1 MIRLISVALALF
13 AAVATTRVALAQEAA
28 ATNGD
33 GVFSEAQREA
43 IRAEALAAILAYP
56 EIIEEAMAIL
66 EEQKANKALAAV
78 LRDPNTPVLGNPDGA
93 ITLIE
98 FFDYN
103 CGYCKRMADP
113 MRDLIAEIDD
123 LRIIMVEVPILS
135 QESYEASQAAL
146 AVNMVGGDYSQ
157 VHFDAMTARGRTSV
171 DTVLASAQ
179 THGVN
184 QDILRAVMTSEAIED
199 TITRNYDA
207 MRSLD
212 ISGTPAFI
220 VAGSPS
226 PTSLTDINLM
236 PGAVPV
242 EELRSTIEM
251 TRAGS

>member
-146 AVNMVGGDYSQ
+146 ADLTSTPCVI
-157 VHFDAMTARGRTSV
+157 TAQQSIPNHI
-171 DTVLASAQ
+171 A
-179 THGVN
+179 
-184 QDILRAVMTSEAIED
+184 
-199 TITRNYDA
+199 
-207 MRSLD
+207 
-212 ISGTPAFI
+212 
-220 VAGSPS
+220 
-226 PTSLTDINLM
+226 
-236 PGAVPV
+236 
-242 EELRSTIEM
+242 
-251 TRAGS
+251 